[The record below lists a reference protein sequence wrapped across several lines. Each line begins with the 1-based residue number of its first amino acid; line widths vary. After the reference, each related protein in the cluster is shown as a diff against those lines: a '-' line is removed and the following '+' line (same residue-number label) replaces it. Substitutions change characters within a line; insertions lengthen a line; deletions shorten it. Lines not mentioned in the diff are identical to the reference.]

1 MISAL
6 NEPFMIHIPRG
17 GRWLQIGLIYF
28 VPRRC
33 DVIVSRP
40 LTNGQAQIRLVITSC
55 HRRSLECC
63 RYRGSILITC
73 SELASCMWLFAFTLL
88 CTTFQISWLQIFYV
102 RRCMSPTFVSP
113 YGCRPFHSFT
123 HFSFSFPL
131 LPLLFSSLLFN
142 SYFRL
147 LRNRTPWNPAI
158 GVCMKSAVSSPSRVW
173 NRIWWFSALK
183 SEILGA
189 SC

>member
-40 LTNGQAQIRLVITSC
+40 LTNGQVQIRLVITNC
-55 HRRSLECC
+55 HRRSLEC
-63 RYRGSILITC
+63 RGSILITS
-73 SELASCMWLFAFTLL
+73 SELYV
-88 CTTFQISWLQIFYV
+88 TFCIHSIMHNLSDFVVTDILV

-131 LPLLFSSLLFN
+131 LPLPFSSLLFN

-158 GVCMKSAVSSPSRVW
+158 GVCMKLP
-173 NRIWWFSALK
+173 
-183 SEILGA
+183 
-189 SC
+189 